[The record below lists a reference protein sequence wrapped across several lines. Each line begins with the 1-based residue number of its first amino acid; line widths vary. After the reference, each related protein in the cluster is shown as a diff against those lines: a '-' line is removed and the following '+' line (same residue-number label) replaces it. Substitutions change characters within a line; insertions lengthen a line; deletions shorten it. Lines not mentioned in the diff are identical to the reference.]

1 MKFLFI
7 SKTKA
12 KQLVFPFVLVAGSL
26 AAVGFAGADLEA
38 PVIKTK
44 ELTVAYGSIVTA
56 SDIKVTDNKTPNN
69 RLKVTIANTNNSL
82 TGVGTYTIPVTATD
96 AANNTAEKTIT
107 VHVKDMKAPKLSV
120 ASNYKGTGNEKKP
133 IDITAGSTINPLDYV
148 IAKDD
153 VDGDVSPFITASNT
167 LNTNQI
173 GVQKV
178 TYTVDDEAG
187 NTSTKDVYF
196 NVLDN
201 VAPTI
206 TQKNNIVDYGSQFDL
221 NAYFEGKDNFS
232 TATLTSDTTINTTQL
247 GVQTINVT
255 ATDEAGNKTQGTYN
269 VEVKDITAPTLNL
282 TTTEVKAMV
291 GDSFNALSY
300 VASATD
306 TKDGDLKAN
315 VTATSPNMNTIGTQT
330 VTYTVSDAAG
340 NQTQAQLNVI
350 VRNPEIVKAENW
362 RGPRLNRSAGSI
374 TGPSGKET
382 YYNLNMSGVVRNM
395 QRRGYNAQYWVR
407 GDGVKMYGNYVMVA
421 ANLGLR
427 PYGTIVA
434 TSLGAGIVVD
444 TGTFASSNRT
454 QLDIAVAW

>member
-26 AAVGFAGADLEA
+26 AAVGFAGADREA

-148 IAKDD
+148 TAKDD
-153 VDGDVSPFITASNT
+153 VDGDVSPFITTSNT

-300 VASATD
+300 V
-306 TKDGDLKAN
+306 
-315 VTATSPNMNTIGTQT
+315 
-330 VTYTVSDAAG
+330 
-340 NQTQAQLNVI
+340 LNVI

>member
-1 MKFLFI
+1 MKFPLI
-7 SKTKA
+7 TKSKA
-12 KQLVFPFVLVAGSL
+12 KQLALPFVLVAGSL
-26 AAVGFAGADLEA
+26 AAVGFAGADREA

-56 SDIKVTDNKTPNN
+56 QDIKVTDNKTPSN
-69 RLKVTIANTNNSL
+69 RLKVTLADTNNSL
-82 TGVGTYTIPVTATD
+82 TSVGTYTIPVTATD

-107 VHVKDMKAPKLSV
+107 VHVKDLKAPKLSI
-120 ASNYKGTGNEKKP
+120 ASQYKGTGNQKKP
-133 IDITAGSTINPLDYV
+133 IDITAGATVNPLDYV
-148 IAKDD
+148 SAKDD
-153 VDGDVSPFITASNT
+153 VDGDVTPFITTANT
-167 LNTNQI
+167 LNTQQI
-173 GVQKV
+173 GIQKI

-206 TQKNNIVDYGSQFDL
+206 NQKNNVVDYGSQFDL
-221 NAYFEGKDNFS
+221 NNFFEATDNFS
-232 TATLTSDTTINTTQL
+232 KTTLTSDTTINTTQL
-247 GVQTINVT
+247 GVQAINVT

-269 VEVKDITAPTLNL
+269 IEVKDITAPTLTL

-300 VASATD
+300 VANASD
-306 TKDGDLKAN
+306 TKDGDLKAQ
-315 VTATSPNMNTIGTQT
+315 VSATSPNMNTIGTQT

-340 NQTQAQLNVI
+340 NKSQAQLNVV

-382 YYNLNMSGVVRNM
+382 YYNLDMSGVVRNM
-395 QRRGYNAQYWVR
+395 QRRGYSAQYWVR
-407 GDGVKMYGNYVMVA
+407 GDGVKMYGDYVMVA

-427 PYGTIVA
+427 PYGTIIA

>member
-26 AAVGFAGADLEA
+26 AAVGFAGADREA

-148 IAKDD
+148 TAKDD

-167 LNTNQI
+167 LNTSQI

-201 VAPTI
+201 VAPII

-232 TATLTSDTTINTTQL
+232 KATLTSDTTINTTQL

-315 VTATSPNMNTIGTQT
+315 VKATSPHMNSIGTQT

-407 GDGVKMYGNYVMVA
+407 GDGVKMYGDYVMVA